1 MEALGI
7 DLKLMIAQV
16 VNFGILFFLLS
27 KFAYKPIVKM
37 IEERQ
42 TKVEQGLKDA
52 EAAGKSR
59 SEAEID
65 AEKIREQ
72 AYKDANE
79 ILKNAKEAANL
90 EAGEI
95 VKKASEQADR
105 IMLTAKE
112 EAASSKSKV
121 LTEAKGEI
129 SSLIITALD
138 KIVGKEIDSAQK
150 EKLTRKAISEL

>member
-7 DLKLMIAQV
+7 DLKLLIAQI

-37 IEERQ
+37 IEDRQ
-42 TKVEQGLKDA
+42 QKVEQGLKDA
-52 EAAGKSR
+52 ETAGKSR

-72 AYKDANE
+72 AYKDAND
-79 ILKNAKEAANL
+79 ILKNAKDAANL

-105 IMLTAKE
+105 IMKTAKE
-112 EAASSKSKV
+112 EAATSKSKV
-121 LTEAKGEI
+121 LTEAKSEI

-138 KIVGKEIDSAQK
+138 KIVGKEIDSVQK
-150 EKLTRKAISEL
+150 EKLTAKAIKEL